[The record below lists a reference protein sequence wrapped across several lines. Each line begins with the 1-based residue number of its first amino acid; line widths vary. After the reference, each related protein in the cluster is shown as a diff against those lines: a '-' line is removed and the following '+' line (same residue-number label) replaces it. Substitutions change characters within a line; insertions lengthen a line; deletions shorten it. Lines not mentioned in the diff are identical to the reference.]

1 MAGAAPAAL
10 ERRRPLWRARPSS
23 SLIPSAAMSTQTTT
37 TTVRIAHSPD
47 SDDAFMFY
55 ALTQGILDVE
65 GLEIRHVL
73 QDIESLNQAAFQGT
87 YEITA
92 LSFHAYARLADRY
105 QLMPSGASF
114 GDGYGPIVVSR
125 QPLGRADLPGL
136 KVAIPGE
143 LTTAH
148 LALRLW
154 QPEVTTRIVPFDRI
168 LDVVLSG
175 EADAGVVIHEGQLT
189 YGDLGLRS
197 VVDLG
202 EWWKGETG
210 LPLPLGGNGIRRDID
225 GGLKQRLCRLLT
237 ESINY
242 GLDHRQEALGY
253 ATRYARGLEDDPVR
267 SDRFVGMYVNDW
279 TRDYGEAGRRAV
291 QLLLDRGFEAGI
303 LPARVTADFV
313 EA

>member
-1 MAGAAPAAL
+1 MPESGSDTLPDAMIAPTL
-10 ERRRPLWRARPSS
+10 
-23 SLIPSAAMSTQTTT
+23 
-37 TTVRIAHSPD
+37 VRIAHSPD

-55 ALTQGILDVE
+55 ALTQGLLATD

-73 QDIESLNQAAFQGT
+73 EDIESLNQAAFHGT

-92 LSFHAYARLADRY
+92 LSFHGYAYLADRY

-114 GDGYGPIVVSR
+114 GDGYGPVVVAR
-125 QPLGRADLPGL
+125 RPLRREDLAGL
-136 KVAIPGE
+136 RLPVAIPGE

-154 QPEVTTRIVPFDRI
+154 QPAVATRIVPFDRI
-168 LDVVLSG
+168 LDVVQAG
-175 EADAGVVIHEGQLT
+175 EAEAGVVIHEGQLT
-189 YGDLGLRS
+189 YGDLGLQK

-225 GGLKQRLCRLLT
+225 PALKRRLCRLLS
-237 ESINY
+237 ESIEF
-242 GLDHRQEALGY
+242 GLDHRAEALGY
-253 ATRYARGLEDDPVR
+253 ALRYARGLEDDPAR

-291 QLLLDRGFEAGI
+291 QLLLDRGHEAGV
-303 LPARVTADFV
+303 LPRRV
-313 EA
+313 EAEFLDTMEPAAIEGSVPAVSS

>member
-1 MAGAAPAAL
+1 MIDPVIDPMKDPATETKL
-10 ERRRPLWRARPSS
+10 
-23 SLIPSAAMSTQTTT
+23 

-73 QDIESLNQAAFQGT
+73 RDIETLNQAAFQGT

-92 LSFHAYARLADRY
+92 LSFHGYAHLADRY

-114 GDGYGPIVVSR
+114 GDGYGPVVVAR
-125 QPLGRADLPGL
+125 RPLGRSDLPGL
-136 KVAIPGE
+136 KVAIPGR

-154 QPEVTTRIVPFDRI
+154 QPDVTTEIVPFDRI
-168 LDVVLSG
+168 LDAVQEG

-202 EWWKGETG
+202 AWWKEETG
-210 LPLPLGGNGIRRDID
+210 LPLPLGGNGIRRDLD
-225 GGLKQRLCRLLT
+225 ESLKKRLCRLLT
-237 ESINY
+237 ESIEY

-253 ATRYARGLEDDPVR
+253 AVRYARGLEDDPER

-291 QLLLDRGFEAGI
+291 QLLLDRGFEAGV
-303 LPARVTADFV
+303 LPARV
-313 EA
+313 EAEFLEA